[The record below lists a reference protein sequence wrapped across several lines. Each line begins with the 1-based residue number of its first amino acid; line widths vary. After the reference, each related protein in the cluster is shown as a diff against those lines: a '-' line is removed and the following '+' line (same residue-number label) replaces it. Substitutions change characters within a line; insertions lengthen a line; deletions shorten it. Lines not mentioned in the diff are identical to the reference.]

1 MLRMPIGT
9 FINMLAVLLGSSLG
23 LMFEQFMSAEIQT
36 ILFQAVGLGVLLMGI
51 GLGLKIA
58 DSYLLLLIFALILG
72 GIVGQLCHLD
82 LLLEDAASRV
92 KTAFKFADPRF
103 TDGMVTA
110 FMVFCVGSLT
120 IVGAIDEGLTGNR
133 KMLSVKAMI
142 DGMVSIAFASS
153 MGIGVMFSVIPM
165 LIFQGGMTLLAGRV
179 RSLFTEEIVGL
190 ISATGGVLIMAIGL
204 NVLEITEINAVNLM
218 PALVL
223 VVLLSVLRTK
233 FMAVLDAKRG

>member
-9 FINMLAVLLGSSLG
+9 FINMLAVILGSSLG

-92 KTAFKFADPRF
+92 KTAFQFADPRF

-153 MGIGVMFSVIPM
+153 MGVGVMFSVIPM
-165 LIFQGGMTLLAGRV
+165 LIFQGGLTLLAGKV
-179 RSLFTEEIVGL
+179 RRLFTEEIVSL
-190 ISATGGVLIMAIGL
+190 ISATGGVLIMAIAL

>member
-1 MLRMPIGT
+1 MPIGT
-9 FINMLAVLLGSSLG
+9 FINMLAVILGSSLG

-92 KTAFKFADPRF
+92 KTAFQFADPRF

-153 MGIGVMFSVIPM
+153 MGVGVMFSVIPM
-165 LIFQGGMTLLAGRV
+165 LIFQGGLTLLAGKV
-179 RSLFTEEIVGL
+179 RRLFTEEIVSL
-190 ISATGGVLIMAIGL
+190 ISATGGVLIMAIAL